1 MSYLPTAWLYRCS
14 LKNALVALRNQR
26 IISRVYKCERVN
38 QNKGESEALIKCTVE
53 LSVRTNIHWVAE
65 CEAETFVASEIT
77 EMEFGCQTLLV
88 S

>member
-1 MSYLPTAWLYRCS
+1 M
-14 LKNALVALRNQR
+14 
-26 IISRVYKCERVN
+26 N

-65 CEAETFVASEIT
+65 CDAETFLASEIT
-77 EMEFGCQTLLV
+77 EVEFGCQTLLV